1 MMHRRGFTSAA
12 LRATVGLAVLGAA
25 ADAWAQ
31 NLLINPGFESPAE
44 PPAVNSNCAGW
55 TFVLDC
61 QRAPFAQNDPSHPD
75 PSSEFGIWAKTFQ
88 PAGGGIFQDVGGLT
102 PGANYELRAHLFIE
116 PGFLTI
122 TDPVAAVMRVE
133 WLGGAQNELSITPAS
148 NPPTNAWTPFSLM
161 ATAPAGATS
170 ARIFFGWEDGGPGTG
185 AQSVLFDEARFIG
198 PGSPPINST
207 WIINGS
213 GNWLTPGNWANGVAP
228 NTPGAT
234 AELFGAITSAQTI
247 FANTAVTVGFINFNN
262 ANQYVIAGAGSMTL
276 QVNSGTA
283 GISVSQGSH
292 KINLPFRFNSNANVN
307 VNAGAALNF
316 ADPVTVAA
324 GRNVD
329 TTGNVSFNAPLTI
342 EAGGTIGI
350 GANTRMFGAPSLG
363 ANARINIRSNGVAFD
378 YNPGA
383 SPFSTIRSQIVSGF
397 AGGAWNGPGIIS
409 TTSNNS
415 THGIGYAEATA
426 IFSSF
431 PATFL
436 GMQVDADTVL
446 VRRTRYGDANLD
458 GQVNLQDFNRLASAF
473 GTTGTAVW
481 SQGDFNYDGNV
492 NLQDFNRL
500 ASNFG
505 LSAAGPEVTPDDWAR
520 LGAAVP
526 EPTSLVFFGV
536 AASVAA
542 SRRRRR

>member
-12 LRATVGLAVLGAA
+12 LRATVGFVALGAA
-25 ADAWAQ
+25 TDAWAQ

-44 PPAVNSNCAGW
+44 PPAVNTNCAGW

-61 QRAPFAQNDPSHPD
+61 ARAPFQQSHASHPD

-88 PAGGGIFQDVGGLT
+88 PAGGGIFQDVTGLT
-102 PGANYELRAHLFIE
+102 PGASYELRAHWFIE
-116 PGFLTI
+116 AGFLTI
-122 TDPVAAVMRVE
+122 TDPVAALMRIE
-133 WLGGAQNELSITPAS
+133 WQGGAENEFSITPAS
-148 NPPTNAWTPFSLM
+148 SPPVDAWTPFSIM

-170 ARIFFGWEDGGPGTG
+170 ARIFFGWEDGGAGTG

-198 PGSPPINST
+198 PGNPPINST

-213 GNWLTPGNWANGVAP
+213 GNWNTPGNWANGVAP
-228 NTPGAT
+228 VVADST

-247 FANTAVTVGFINFNN
+247 FTNTPVTVGFLNFNN

-276 QVNSGTA
+276 QVTSGTA
-283 GISVSQGSH
+283 GISVAQGSH
-292 KINLPFRFNSNANVN
+292 KINLPFRFASDATVTA
-307 VNAGAALNF
+307 NAGAALNF

-342 EAGGTIGI
+342 ESGGTIGI
-350 GANTRMFGAPSLG
+350 GSNTRMFGAPSL
-363 ANARINIRSNGVAFD
+363 ATNARINIRSNAVAFD
-378 YNPGA
+378 YNPGT
-383 SPFSTIRSQIVSGF
+383 SPLSTIRSQIVSGYN
-397 AGGAWNGPGIIS
+397 GGAWNGQGIIS
-409 TTSNNS
+409 TTSNNT
-415 THGIGYAEATA
+415 THGIGYAEASA
-426 IFSSF
+426 IFSTF
-431 PATFL
+431 PATFQ
-436 GMQVDADTVL
+436 GMQVDADTIL

-473 GTTGTAVW
+473 GTTGTGLW

-526 EPTSLVFFGV
+526 EPTSLAFVAV
-536 AASVAA
+536 AASVAM

>member
-1 MMHRRGFTSAA
+1 
-12 LRATVGLAVLGAA
+12 
-25 ADAWAQ
+25 
-31 NLLINPGFESPAE
+31 
-44 PPAVNSNCAGW
+44 
-55 TFVLDC
+55 
-61 QRAPFAQNDPSHPD
+61 
-75 PSSEFGIWAKTFQ
+75 
-88 PAGGGIFQDVGGLT
+88 
-102 PGANYELRAHLFIE
+102 
-116 PGFLTI
+116 
-122 TDPVAAVMRVE
+122 
-133 WLGGAQNELSITPAS
+133 
-148 NPPTNAWTPFSLM
+148 M

-228 NTPGAT
+228 NTAGAT
-234 AELFGAITSAQTI
+234 AELFGANTSAQTI
-247 FANTAVTVGFINFNN
+247 FANTGVTVGFINFNN

-276 QVNSGTA
+276 QVNAGAA
-283 GISVSQGSH
+283 GISVASGSH
-292 KINLPFRFNSNANVN
+292 KINLPFRFASDANVN
-307 VNAGAALNF
+307 VSAGAALNF

-350 GANTRMFGAPSLG
+350 GSNARMFGAPSLG

-378 YNPGA
+378 YNPGS
-383 SPFSTIRSQIVSGF
+383 SPLGTIRSQIISGF

-436 GMQVDADTVL
+436 GMQVDATSVL

-473 GTTGTAVW
+473 GTTGVW

-505 LSAAGPEVTPDDWAR
+505 LSAAGPEVTPQDWAR

-526 EPTSLVFFGV
+526 EPTSLALFGV
-536 AASVAA
+536 AASVAM